1 MAGNRSSASRM
12 YGKDVAEALHARLA
26 DLSAA
31 RNVAELPLWSPA
43 DEKANRFTVPVS
55 QGTELILESNHA
67 VDRTAKASVAW
78 EKVSRVQLLEVKQ
91 NA

>member
-1 MAGNRSSASRM
+1 M

-26 DLSAA
+26 DVWAA
-31 RNVAELPLWSPA
+31 QNVAELPLWSA
-43 DEKANRFTVPVS
+43 TKGTTRTNRFTVPVS
-55 QGTELILESNHA
+55 RSIELVFESNHTA
-67 VDRTAKASVAW
+67 DRAEVSKPSIKW